1 MLQLQHSCYVSNRED
16 DQEHTMNRI
25 PFPAKSKANAAAQP
39 EFEPYY
45 RAEPAPVAK
54 IAKPEPKLSALDLM
68 YAYYDQTAA

>member
-1 MLQLQHSCYVSNRED
+1 
-16 DQEHTMNRI
+16 MNRI

-39 EFEPYY
+39 EYEPYY